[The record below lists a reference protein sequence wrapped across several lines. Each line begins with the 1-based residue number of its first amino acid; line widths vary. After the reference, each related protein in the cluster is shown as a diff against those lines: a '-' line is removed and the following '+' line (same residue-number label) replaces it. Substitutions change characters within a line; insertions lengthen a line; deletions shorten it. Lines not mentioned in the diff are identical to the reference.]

1 MPQKKSAGKHKPIRF
16 RQARVDGSVKT
27 LKKTI
32 EEKFG
37 LPKGS
42 VQIVKRGGKKIRGD
56 ATVESLLDSW
66 D

>member
-1 MPQKKSAGKHKPIRF
+1 MVGKQRPIRY
-16 RQARVDGSVKT
+16 RQARADGSVKT

-56 ATVESLLDSW
+56 ATVESLIESW
-66 D
+66 E